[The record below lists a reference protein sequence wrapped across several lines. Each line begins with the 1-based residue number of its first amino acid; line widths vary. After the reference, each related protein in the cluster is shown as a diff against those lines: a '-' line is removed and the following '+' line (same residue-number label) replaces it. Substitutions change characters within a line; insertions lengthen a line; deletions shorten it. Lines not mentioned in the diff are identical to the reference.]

1 MTFKLGLTG
10 SIGMGKSTTARI
22 FQDMGCAVW
31 DADAAVHRLYAQ
43 GGAAVDP
50 IRALFPDAIE
60 NDAVSRDALKALIS
74 SDAKILPQIEAIV
87 HPLVAQDRL
96 EFVSTSTADV
106 TVLDI
111 PLLFEKGS
119 EDMMDAVVCVSVP
132 PELQEQRVMARGT
145 MTRDTFEAIRAK
157 QLPNDDK
164 CARSDYVVI
173 TDTPEHA
180 RAQVAAILET
190 IRKGLTHA

>member
-1 MTFKLGLTG
+1 
-10 SIGMGKSTTARI
+10 
-22 FQDMGCAVW
+22 
-31 DADAAVHRLYAQ
+31 
-43 GGAAVDP
+43 
-50 IRALFPDAIE
+50 
-60 NDAVSRDALKALIS
+60 
-74 SDAKILPQIEAIV
+74 
-87 HPLVAQDRL
+87 
-96 EFVSTSTADV
+96 
-106 TVLDI
+106 
-111 PLLFEKGS
+111 
-119 EDMMDAVVCVSVP
+119 MMDAVVCVSVP